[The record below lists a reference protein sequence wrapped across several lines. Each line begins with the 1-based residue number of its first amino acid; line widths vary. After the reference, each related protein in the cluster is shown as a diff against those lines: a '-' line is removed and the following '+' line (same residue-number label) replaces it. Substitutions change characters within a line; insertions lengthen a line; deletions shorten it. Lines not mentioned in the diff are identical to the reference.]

1 MYRIIVKIIIIVNIK
16 ISEREEEVRNDN
28 KESLQLQFPMTLLSS
43 NELRKLIQAT
53 PHLLEN
59 AVDIETQIQP
69 NGLELTL
76 KEIKTIEGVGA
87 VDFDNSERK
96 VPDAKPLEFEDDDWI
111 HLPKGIYKVIFN
123 EIVNIP
129 MNLAA
134 IAKPRSSLIRCGATL
149 ETAVWDAG
157 YRGRSESMLVVY
169 NSAGFRLKKNA
180 RIMQLLFYTLN
191 SEVEEGYS
199 GVYQNEN
206 TK

>member
-1 MYRIIVKIIIIVNIK
+1 
-16 ISEREEEVRNDN
+16 
-28 KESLQLQFPMTLLSS
+28 MTLLSGD
-43 NELRKLIQAT
+43 ELRKLIRAN
-53 PHLLEN
+53 PPLLEN
-59 AVDIETQIQP
+59 AIDVETQIQP

-76 KEIKTIEGVGA
+76 KEIKTIEGAGA

-96 VPDAKPLEFEDDDWI
+96 VPDGKTLEFRDDDWI
-111 HLPKGIYKVIFN
+111 HLQKGIYKVMFN

-129 MNLAA
+129 MSLAA

-169 NSAGFRLKKNA
+169 NPAGFRLKKNA
-180 RIMQLLFYTLN
+180 RIMQMLFYTLN

-206 TK
+206 TN

>member
-1 MYRIIVKIIIIVNIK
+1 
-16 ISEREEEVRNDN
+16 
-28 KESLQLQFPMTLLSS
+28 MTLLSS
-43 NELRKLIQAT
+43 NELRKLIRAN
-53 PHLLEN
+53 PPLLEN

-76 KEIKTIEGVGA
+76 KEIKTIEGAGA

-96 VPDAKPLEFEDDDWI
+96 VPDAKSLEFGSDDWI
-111 HLPKGIYKVIFN
+111 HLPRGIYKVIFN

-191 SEVEEGYS
+191 TEVEEGYS
-199 GVYQNEN
+199 GIYQNEN

>member
-1 MYRIIVKIIIIVNIK
+1 
-16 ISEREEEVRNDN
+16 
-28 KESLQLQFPMTLLSS
+28 MTLLSS
-43 NELRKLIQAT
+43 SELRKFMEAK
-53 PHLLEN
+53 PPLLEN

-76 KEIKTIEGVGA
+76 KEVRTIEGAGA

-96 VPDAKPLEFEDDDWI
+96 IPEAKTLEFENDGWI
-111 HLPKGIYKVIFN
+111 HLSEGIYRVIFN

-134 IAKPRSSLIRCGATL
+134 IAKPRSSLIRCGTTL

-157 YRGRSESMLVVY
+157 YSGRSESMLVVY
-169 NSAGFRLKKNA
+169 NPAGFRLKKNA
-180 RIMQLLFYTLN
+180 RIMQLLFYTLGT
-191 SEVEEGYS
+191 EVEKGYS
-199 GVYQNEN
+199 GIYQNEN

>member
-1 MYRIIVKIIIIVNIK
+1 MA
-16 ISEREEEVRNDN
+16 
-28 KESLQLQFPMTLLSS
+28 LLSS
-43 NELRKLIQAT
+43 NELKKLIRAN
-53 PHLLEN
+53 PPLLEN

-87 VDFDNSERK
+87 VDFDNSERE
-96 VPDAKPLEFEDDDWI
+96 VPDTKPLEFGKDDWI
-111 HLPKGIYKVIFN
+111 HLPRGIYKVIFN

-134 IAKPRSSLIRCGATL
+134 IARPRSTLIRCGATL

-191 SEVEEGYS
+191 TKVEEGYS
-199 GVYQNEN
+199 GIYQNEN
-206 TK
+206 TN

>member
-1 MYRIIVKIIIIVNIK
+1 
-16 ISEREEEVRNDN
+16 
-28 KESLQLQFPMTLLSS
+28 MTLLSS
-43 NELRKLIQAT
+43 TELRKLIQAQ
-53 PHLLEN
+53 PSLIEN
-59 AVDIETQIQP
+59 AVDVETQIQP

-76 KEIKTIEGVGA
+76 KEIKTIEGAGA

-96 VPDAKPLEFEDDDWI
+96 LPDTGNLEFESDGWI
-111 HLPKGIYKVIFN
+111 HLPAGIYKVLFN

-134 IAKPRSSLIRCGATL
+134 IAKPRSTLIRCGATL

-169 NSAGFRLKKNA
+169 NPAGFRLKKDA
-180 RIMQLLFYTLN
+180 RIMQLLFYTLDK
-191 SEVEEGYS
+191 EVEKGYS
-199 GVYQNEN
+199 GMYQNEN

>member
-1 MYRIIVKIIIIVNIK
+1 
-16 ISEREEEVRNDN
+16 
-28 KESLQLQFPMTLLSS
+28 MTLLSS
-43 NELRKLIQAT
+43 NELRKLIQSN
-53 PHLLEN
+53 PPLLEN
-59 AVDIETQIQP
+59 AVDIETQVQP

-76 KEIKTIEGVGA
+76 KEIKTIEGAGA
-87 VDFDNSERK
+87 VDFDNSGRV
-96 VPDAKPLEFEDDDWI
+96 VPDSKPLEFGRDDWI
-111 HLPKGIYKVIFN
+111 HLPEGIYKVIFN

-191 SEVEEGYS
+191 TEVEEGYS

-206 TK
+206 TD

>member
-1 MYRIIVKIIIIVNIK
+1 MK
-16 ISEREEEVRNDN
+16 
-28 KESLQLQFPMTLLSS
+28 PP
-43 NELRKLIQAT
+43 LI
-53 PHLLEN
+53 EN
-59 AVDIETQIQP
+59 AVDVETQIQP

-76 KEIKTIEGVGA
+76 KEIKTIEGPGA

-96 VPDAKPLEFEDDDWI
+96 LPDSNNLEFGSDGWV
-111 HLPKGIYKVIFN
+111 HLPPGIYKVLFN

-134 IAKPRSSLIRCGATL
+134 IAKPRSTLIRCGATL

-169 NSAGFRLKKNA
+169 NTAGFRLKKDA
-180 RIMQLLFYTLN
+180 RIMQLLFYTLEA
-191 SEVEEGYS
+191 EVEKGYS

>member
-1 MYRIIVKIIIIVNIK
+1 
-16 ISEREEEVRNDN
+16 
-28 KESLQLQFPMTLLSS
+28 MTLLSS
-43 NELRKLIQAT
+43 TELRKLIQAQ
-53 PHLLEN
+53 PSLIEN
-59 AVDIETQIQP
+59 AVDVETQIQP

-76 KEIKTIEGVGA
+76 KEIKTIEGAGA

-96 VPDAKPLEFEDDDWI
+96 LPDTGNLEFESDGWI
-111 HLPKGIYKVIFN
+111 HLPPGIYKVLFN

-134 IAKPRSSLIRCGATL
+134 IAKPRSTLIRCGATL

-169 NSAGFRLKKNA
+169 NPAGFRLKKDA
-180 RIMQLLFYTLN
+180 RIMQLLFYTLDK
-191 SEVEEGYS
+191 EVEKGYS
-199 GVYQNEN
+199 GMYQNEN